1 MAEPLQ
7 FRDIVVNSDGTP
19 TERFR
24 RLWQTMFRQPVFTL
38 ASTQEPPAK
47 GQLVVAATS
56 DTSLTFRYR
65 GADGVVRSGSIT
77 LI

>member
-1 MAEPLQ
+1 MADPLHS
-7 FRDIVVNSDGTP
+7 RDPIVGSDGTP

-38 ASTQEPPAK
+38 TDSQEPPVK
-47 GQLVVAATS
+47 GQLVVEATS

>member
-1 MAEPLQ
+1 MTEPLQ
-7 FRDIVVNSDGTP
+7 FRDQIANADGTA

-24 RLWQTMFRQPVFTL
+24 RLWQTMFRRPVFTL
-38 ASTQEPPAK
+38 AEVQEPPEK
-47 GQLVVAATS
+47 GQFTVSATS

-77 LI
+77 LS